1 MNTLKK
7 IGSNFLRKWNYLWN
21 DLSSLG
27 GLNQQRFQKAKGAR
41 IAVYHGICQTDH
53 TRFNSIFLK
62 LKTFEAHL
70 QFYKKYFHVI
80 SLDDYYNQRFS
91 KERFNICISFDDGFA
106 NNYKYVFPLL
116 NKYQVPAVFF
126 ITAIREA
133 GYDILW
139 NDFLVL
145 AQKYG
150 PSKFQIWNNE
160 FYKDRHE
167 RYVSGQNND
176 LLRDILQTAGFNRK
190 AELMRLPELITSF
203 KHKDEEDYW
212 LQMTEDEIKMLS
224 TSPFVTIGCHGYY
237 HNDLSQLS
245 VNSAKD
251 EMIHSK
257 QYLENITG
265 KEINALAFPYGN
277 YSAAVV
283 AAAESVGFTRLLTT
297 DFRFPE
303 DHYNPTLRERLTVNP
318 YISINNQMITI
329 INGRYI

>member
-7 IGSNFLRKWNYLWN
+7 INSILLRKWHYSWN
-21 DLSSLG
+21 DLSSLA

-41 IAVYHGICQTDH
+41 IAVYHGICQADH
-53 TRFNSIFLK
+53 TRFNSIFLQ

-91 KERFNICISFDDGFA
+91 KERFNVCISFDDGFA
-106 NNYKYVFPLL
+106 NNYKYVLPLL
-116 NKYQVPAVFF
+116 KKYQVPAVFF

-145 AQKYG
+145 VQKYG
-150 PSKFQIWNNE
+150 PSKFQIWDDE
-160 FYKDRHE
+160 FYKDRHG
-167 RYVSGQNND
+167 RYVSSLNSS
-176 LLRDILQTAGFNRK
+176 LLRDILQAAGFNKK
-190 AELMRLPELITSF
+190 AELMQLSELTSC

-212 LQMTEDEIKMLS
+212 LQMTEDEIKRLS

-237 HNDLSQLS
+237 HNDLSRIP
-245 VNSAKD
+245 VNGAKE

-277 YSAAVV
+277 YSAEVV
-283 AAAESVGFTRLLTT
+283 AEAKSVGFTQLLTT

-303 DHYNPTLRERLTVNP
+303 DRYNPTLRERLTTNP